1 MEKAPQKRRNAEE
14 SVENVYDS
22 KRPWLNQPR
31 LFVSGLLSI
40 TRSHGFGKIRIH
52 IAVFLI
58 YPAVVAV
65 QVQLVHS
72 ESNREIFRLTLLHV
86 GIAILHAYPL
96 HDRAA
101 ARIVYVVGGG
111 NIGKALFFQK
121 RYERGGSL
129 ACNSPTPISYKRKS
143 RPLRNGF

>member
-40 TRSHGFGKIRIH
+40 ARSHGFGKIRIH

-72 ESNREIFRLTLLHV
+72 ESNREIFRLTLLNV

-96 HDRAA
+96 HNRAA
-101 ARIVYVVGGG
+101 ARIVYVVCGG
-111 NIGKALFFQK
+111 NVGKALFFQK
-121 RYERGGSL
+121 
-129 ACNSPTPISYKRKS
+129 
-143 RPLRNGF
+143 